1 MQGSFCNLSYF
12 VAYMLDL
19 IEYLFYFLQ
28 AKYKQWGELDIPKV
42 YALAVISTLQIFNLL
57 TLIVIGLILK
67 IISVALLD
75 KAMGISISIAVL
87 IINYIYLFEIKG
99 SEAIIYKF
107 KNYKGNLRKIK
118 NLTAAYFIVSVLSL
132 LLVMTIFLHT

>member
-87 IINYIYLFEIKG
+87 IIIYLFEIKG